1 MKARAV
7 PRRRHPSLAARVRPF
22 WMPIA
27 ALTVVVLA
35 ALGAAA
41 TWPGFYPRSVIVVG
55 NHRVARA
62 EILAHARIARG
73 RSMWLQNTGAM
84 ATRITTIPQIATV
97 TIHRIPPGT
106 IRIAVTER
114 QPFAILRS
122 GTESVVVDHELRV
135 LWPSVGDESLPELV
149 LQPGFEVSDGQFVT
163 ARDALALRDAYDA
176 IAGKR
181 ITVAALTLDPYG
193 GLVATL
199 QGGLRV
205 LLGQQTEL
213 PQKLAL
219 VEAILTQ
226 VVRTQRRVAAIDV
239 RAPGTPVI
247 VYR

>member
-1 MKARAV
+1 MRARAAT
-7 PRRRHPSLAARVRPF
+7 RRRHPSLAARVRPF

-27 ALTVVVLA
+27 VLTTVVLA

-41 TWPGFYPRSVIVVG
+41 MWPGFYPRSVVVVG

-62 EILAHARIARG
+62 EILAHARIVRG

-84 ATRITTIPQIATV
+84 ATRIAAIPQIARV
-97 TIHRIPPGT
+97 TIHRIPPDA

-114 QPFAILRS
+114 QPFAVLRS
-122 GTESVVVDHELRV
+122 GTQSVVVDHELRV
-135 LWPSVGDESLPELV
+135 LSPSVGDEYLPQFV
-149 LQPGFEVSDGQFVT
+149 VHPGFAVSDGQFVT

-176 IAGKR
+176 IAAKR
-181 ITVAALTLDPYG
+181 LTVAALTLDPYG
-193 GLVATL
+193 GLIVTL